1 MSNTFNVSIATR
13 DGVLYEG
20 GATSLVAPGEL
31 GYLGILKEH
40 APLVT
45 TLVKGKLTIHTDN
58 NKCVYINVLGEGFLE
73 VLKNHV
79 TITLDGAEFTHT

>member
-1 MSNTFNVSIATR
+1 MSETFNVSVTTM

-20 GATSLVAPGEL
+20 GATSLVAPGDL
-31 GYLGILKEH
+31 GYIGILKEH

-45 TLVKGKLTIHTDN
+45 TLLKGKLTIHTES

-79 TITLDGAEFTHT
+79 TITLDRAEFTHT